1 MSVLDPRGVPTPGAP
16 VQILPPSSSMGAIDD
31 AQFQRVMAG
40 SSIASKYANAVDRQ
54 SAYEMLRQRMSS
66 SAATAPE
73 PSERDTEA
81 PAPAKRGGAR
91 EEKSMLDEVLGSRA
105 MKNAANQAVRSL
117 VREGMRG
124 LFGMLK
130 K

>member
-1 MSVLDPRGVPTPGAP
+1 LS
-16 VQILPPSSSMGAIDD
+16 IPS
-31 AQFQRVMAG
+31 Q
-40 SSIASKYANAVDRQ
+40 
-54 SAYEMLRQRMSS
+54 
-66 SAATAPE
+66 T
-73 PSERDTEA
+73 ERDKSPIVA
-81 PAPAKRGGAR
+81 DCPVGNPAKRGGAR